1 MHIDNLL
8 TDVLQVEPS
17 LEEPPR
23 DFEEPPIAPPSPEQV
38 IQERRSARVRRFPQL
53 WRDFEA
59 TSYSPIPEVEPVN
72 EEAFEQR
79 VESQAMN
86 VPSALT
92 VQDISQESV
101 SHPSPNPFRIF
112 QVSAAPTAITQD
124 GQVLN
129 ANTPHKHP
137 FKNDS
142 IFELLKE
149 LHLNPSSKTTDG
161 MDAIGRL
168 ISSGKVKADELAGFH
183 ARTELQRLDSFANKS
198 MIAGG
203 PWKTGSVK
211 VKMPRMR
218 VSKQPFSAE
227 ADAPDFEITGIHYR
241 SLVDIITSKIQ
252 ETPSNSFLHTPFTEW
267 WCPPG
272 GATPTRIYGEA
283 YSSDVAIKLFE
294 EIKDVPPPPNNPD
307 IENALVLLML
317 GSDATHLASFGTASL
332 WPVYVFFG
340 NQSKYSASKPS
351 ECAAYHLAYMP
362 KVGRL
367 IPLSSATS
375 KSNCDLP
382 SCRIALLTS
391 IPNSS
396 EFPLPLM

>member
-1 MHIDNLL
+1 M
-8 TDVLQVEPS
+8 
-17 LEEPPR
+17 
-23 DFEEPPIAPPSPEQV
+23 
-38 IQERRSARVRRFPQL
+38 
-53 WRDFEA
+53 
-59 TSYSPIPEVEPVN
+59 
-72 EEAFEQR
+72 
-79 VESQAMN
+79 
-86 VPSALT
+86 VP
-92 VQDISQESV
+92 DISQESV
-101 SHPSPNPFRIF
+101 NRPSPNPFRIL

-124 GQVLN
+124 GQVPN
-129 ANTPHKHP
+129 AHTPHKHP

-142 IFELLKE
+142 VFELLKA

-168 ISSGKVKADELAGFH
+168 ISSGKVKADELTGFR
-183 ARTELQRLDSFANKS
+183 ARTELQRLDSFAAKS

-218 VSKQPFSAE
+218 ASKQPFSAE
-227 ADAPDFEITGIHYR
+227 ADAPDFEITGVHYR

-252 ETPSNSFLHTPFTEW
+252 EAPSNSFLHTPFTEW

-294 EIKDVPPPPNNPD
+294 EIKDIPPPPNHPD
-307 IENALVLLML
+307 VENALVLLTL

-340 NQSKYSASKPS
+340 NQSKYNASKPS

-362 KVGRL
+362 KVGGI

-375 KSNCDLP
+375 KSHCDLS

-391 IPNSS
+391 ISKSS
-396 EFPLPLM
+396 EFPLPLMWSHTAAESCTTQLSSSSYRGNLQRPMRRGSLLNSRMELPGAFSPASTVT